1 MCEKTCCEFMIW
13 TLRFRDEN
21 TLLTIAARLGATERV
36 ENAVTARLDAVTRRV
51 VIDGILTRIII
62 SNHAIDREI
71 HEHSTILEREGTEE
85 LQIFLIALPNRYE
98 ERTMS
103 ITPTKEIEDGDGGGG
118 VIFVGLAMC
127 VRCRRVDDGWLWWSS
142 TIDDDDDD
150 GCAQRSMR
158 VNILI
163 PTWNRTHRKILTLV
177 ATWQTRGGSKENEK
191 GEKE

>member
-1 MCEKTCCEFMIW
+1 
-13 TLRFRDEN
+13 
-21 TLLTIAARLGATERV
+21 LGATERV

-103 ITPTKEIEDGDGGGG
+103 ITPTKEIEGGGGGG

-127 VRCRRVDDGWLWWSS
+127 VRCRRVDDVWWWWSLVLAWWRVC
-142 TIDDDDDD
+142 DD
-150 GCAQRSMR
+150 QR
-158 VNILI
+158 
-163 PTWNRTHRKILTLV
+163 
-177 ATWQTRGGSKENEK
+177 
-191 GEKE
+191 